1 MPLMNLLSVKEM
13 YRADALAVSAGV
25 PSRDLMEAAGRA
37 VVREIR
43 RRWSLRPVSV
53 LCGPGNNG
61 GDGFVAARLLDDA
74 GWPVRLALMGKR
86 ENLKGDAA
94 FNAGRWQGPVEA
106 LGPAVL
112 DGAGLVLDALFGAG
126 LTRPMEG
133 AAHDVIEA
141 VNERGLNCI
150 SIDMPSGVDGD
161 TGRVLGTA
169 PRACLTVTFFRPK
182 PGHFLFPGRPYI
194 GELVIA
200 GIGIPEGVLDEITPK
215 TSLNGPDLW
224 RDRFSRPSPE
234 GNKYGRGHAVVLGG
248 AVMTGAARL
257 AAAGARRVGA
267 GLVTLAAPAE
277 VFSVYASGAPGVIV
291 TGLKEEGDLAEL
303 LSDPRKNAVLAGPGL
318 GLNEEARKKTL
329 AVLRAGKA
337 CVLDADALTLLAADP
352 QALFAAAAGSP
363 CLLTPHEGEFARIF
377 PDMADEAGKLERVR
391 AAASASGAVVLLK
404 GADTVIAAPDGR
416 AALNANAPATLA
428 TGGSGD
434 VLAGFALG
442 LMAQGMEPFEAAS
455 AAAWLHGEA
464 ASRFGPG
471 LIAED
476 IPDALPEVLE
486 SLRPD
491 F

>member
-1 MPLMNLLSVKEM
+1 MRLLSVKEM
-13 YRADALAVSAGV
+13 SRADALAVSMGAS
-25 PSRDLMEAAGRA
+25 SRDLMEAAGRA

-43 RRWSLRPVSV
+43 RRWRPRPVAV

-61 GDGFVAARLLDDA
+61 GDGFVAARLLGNA
-74 GWPVRLALMGKR
+74 GWPVRLASMGKR
-86 ENLKGDAA
+86 ESLKGDAA
-94 FNAGRWQGPVEA
+94 YNAGRWEGPVDP
-106 LGPAVL
+106 LSPAVL

-126 LTRPMEG
+126 LARPVEG
-133 AAHDVIEA
+133 AAREVIEA
-141 VNERGLNCI
+141 VNERGPDCVCV
-150 SIDMPSGVDGD
+150 DMPSGVDGD
-161 TGRVLGTA
+161 TGRILGTA

-182 PGHFLFPGRPYI
+182 PGHFLFPGRPRV
-194 GELVIA
+194 GELVVA
-200 GIGIPEGVLDEITPK
+200 GIGIPEGVLGEIAPK
-215 TSLNGPDLW
+215 THLNGPGLW
-224 RDRFSRPSPE
+224 RDRFPRPSPE

-257 AAAGARRVGA
+257 AADGARRIGA

-277 VFSVYASGAPGVIV
+277 AFSVYASGAPGVIV
-291 TGLKEEGDLAEL
+291 KGLKGDKDLREL

-318 GLNEEARKKTL
+318 GLNEDARKKTL

-337 CVLDADALTLLAADP
+337 CVLDADALTLFEGDP
-352 QALFAAAAGSP
+352 ETLFAAATGSP
-363 CLLTPHEGEFARIF
+363 CLLSPHDGEFARIF
-377 PDMADEAGKLERVR
+377 PDMAGEAGKLERVR
-391 AAASASGAVVLLK
+391 AAASASGVVVLLK

-428 TGGSGD
+428 TAGSGD

-442 LMAQGMEPFEAAS
+442 LMAQGMEPFEAAC

-464 ASRFGPG
+464 ASGFGPG

-476 IPDALPEVLE
+476 IPAALPAVLK
-486 SLRPD
+486 SLAPD